1 MASFI
6 LRRLLYTLIT
16 LIGISIISWVIITQ
30 APGSPVALTM
40 DPKVS
45 PKIIEQMEKNYDL
58 DKPVYQQYFLW
69 LQRLFT
75 GKLYSFKDGR
85 PVMEKIGERI
95 WNTLLLNLVAMLII
109 FSLAIPLGVFSARR
123 QYTFLDNLGTFGAY
137 LGISIPSFWL
147 AYLLILGTVKL
158 FGYPVL
164 GMRSFVT
171 EDFTTPEIILD
182 RLWHLMLPSI
192 ILAIG
197 GIAALS
203 RYTRSSML
211 EVIRQDYVRTAKA
224 KGLPEETVYYKHAL
238 RNALLPII
246 TLFGFLIPGLI
257 GGSIIM
263 ETVFAWPGIGRLA
276 YQAVLARDYPVVMTI
291 NTITAVL
298 VLIGNFVADILYGI
312 VRSPNSIWINKWKSQ
327 ISSTK

>member
-1 MASFI
+1 MAQFF
-6 LRRLLYTLIT
+6 LKRLLQLFIT
-16 LIGISIISWVIITQ
+16 LVGISIISWVVIIQ
-30 APGSPVALTM
+30 APGSPIAITM

-45 PKIIEQMEKNYDL
+45 PKIVEQMMKNYDL
-58 DKPVYQQYFLW
+58 DKPIYQQYFLW
-69 LQRLFT
+69 IKKLFT

-85 PVMEKIGERI
+85 PVMEKIMERI
-95 WNTLLLNLVAMLII
+95 GNTLLLNLVATLIV
-109 FSLAIPLGVFSARR
+109 FSLAIPLGIFSARK

-147 AYLLILGTVKL
+147 AYLLILGTVEL

-171 EDFTTPEIILD
+171 EGFTPVESVMD

-211 EVIRQDYVRTAKA
+211 EVIRQDYVRTARA

-298 VLIGNFVADILYGI
+298 VLLGNFAADILYGI
-312 VRSPNSIWINKWKSQ
+312 ADPRIRYG
-327 ISSTK
+327 

>member
-1 MASFI
+1 MAQYLI
-6 LRRLLYTLIT
+6 RRLLYTFIT
-16 LIGISIISWVIITQ
+16 LVGISVISWVIITQ
-30 APGSPVALTM
+30 APGSPIAITM

-45 PKIIEQMEKNYDL
+45 PKIVEQMEKNYDL
-58 DKPVYQQYFLW
+58 DKPIYQQYFLW
-69 LQRLFT
+69 LKRLFT
-75 GKLYSFKDGR
+75 GNLYSFKDGR
-85 PVMEKIGERI
+85 PVLDKIGERI
-95 WNTLLLNLVAMLII
+95 WNTLLLNFVSILII
-109 FSLAIPLGVFSARR
+109 FSLAIPLGIFSARR

-137 LGISIPSFWL
+137 LGISIPGFWL

-171 EDFTTPEIILD
+171 EDLTSLEIVMD

-238 RNALLPII
+238 RNALLPIV

-291 NTITAVL
+291 NTISAVL
-298 VLIGNFVADILYGI
+298 VLIGNFIADMLYAI
-312 VRSPNSIWINKWKSQ
+312 VDPRIRYQ
-327 ISSTK
+327 

>member
-1 MASFI
+1 MGEYI
-6 LRRLLYTLIT
+6 LRRLIYTFIT
-16 LIGISIISWVIITQ
+16 LVGISIISWVIITQ
-30 APGSPVALTM
+30 SPGSPIALTM

-58 DKPVYQQYFLW
+58 DKPIYQQYFLW
-69 LQRLFT
+69 LKRLFS
-75 GKLYSFKDGR
+75 GNLYSFKDGR
-85 PVMEKIGERI
+85 PVLEKINERI
-95 WNTLLLNLVAMLII
+95 WNTLLLNLVAILII

-123 QYTFLDNLGTFGAY
+123 QYSFLDRLGTFGAY

-171 EDFTTPEIILD
+171 EEFTEIEIVLD
-182 RLWHLMLPSI
+182 RLWHLMLPAI
-192 ILAIG
+192 IMAIHGIG
-197 GIAALS
+197 GLS

-211 EVIRQDYVRTAKA
+211 EVIRQDYVRTARA
-224 KGLPEETVYYKHAL
+224 KGLPEDTVYYKHAL

-246 TLFGFLIPGLI
+246 TIFGFLIPGLI
-257 GGSIIM
+257 GGSIII

-291 NTITAVL
+291 TTISAVL
-298 VLIGNFVADILYGI
+298 TLAGNFIADILYAIADPRIRYG
-312 VRSPNSIWINKWKSQ
+312 
-327 ISSTK
+327 

>member
-1 MASFI
+1 MGSYLI
-6 LRRLLYTLIT
+6 RRLLYTLIT
-16 LIGISIISWVIITQ
+16 LFGISVISWVIITQ
-30 APGSPVALTM
+30 APGSPIALTL

-58 DKPVYQQYFLW
+58 DKPVAQQYFLW
-69 LQRLFT
+69 LKRLVT

-85 PVMEKIGERI
+85 PVLDKIGERI
-95 WNTLLLNLVAMLII
+95 WNTLLLNLIAVLII
-109 FSLAIPLGVFSARR
+109 FSLAIPLGIFSAKR
-123 QYTFLDNLGTFGAY
+123 QYTFMDNLGTFGAY

-171 EDFTTPEIILD
+171 EGFTGFESVMD
-182 RLWHLMLPSI
+182 RLWHLLLPSI

-211 EVIRQDYVRTAKA
+211 EVIRQDYIRTAKA

-276 YQAVLARDYPVVMTI
+276 YQAVLSRDYPVVMTI

-298 VLIGNFVADILYGI
+298 VLIGNFMADLLYGI
-312 VRSPNSIWINKWKSQ
+312 ADPRIRYQ
-327 ISSTK
+327 

>member
-1 MASFI
+1 
-6 LRRLLYTLIT
+6 LTL
-16 LIGISIISWVIITQ
+16 
-30 APGSPVALTM
+30 

-45 PKIIEQMEKNYDL
+45 PKIIEQMMKNYDL
-58 DKPVYQQYFLW
+58 DKPIYQQYALW
-69 LQRLFT
+69 LKKLFT

-95 WNTLLLNLVAMLII
+95 WNTLFLNAVATLII

-123 QYTFLDNLGTFGAY
+123 QYSFLDNLGTFGAY

-147 AYLLILGTVKL
+147 AYLLILATVKL

-171 EDFTTPEIILD
+171 EDFTTMEIVMD

-197 GIAALS
+197 GIAGLS

-211 EVIRQDYVRTAKA
+211 EVVRQDYVRTAKA
-224 KGLPEETVYYKHAL
+224 KGLPEETVFYKHAL

-246 TLFGFLIPGLI
+246 TIFGFLIPDLI

-263 ETVFAWPGIGRLA
+263 ESVFAWPGIGRLS

-291 NTITAVL
+291 LTISAVL
-298 VLIGNFVADILYGI
+298 TLIGNFVADILYAVVDPRIRYG
-312 VRSPNSIWINKWKSQ
+312 
-327 ISSTK
+327 

>member
-1 MASFI
+1 MTQFI

-16 LIGISIISWVIITQ
+16 LIGISILSWAIITQ
-30 APGSPVALTM
+30 APGSPIALTL

-58 DKPVYQQYFLW
+58 DKPIYQQYFLW
-69 LQRLFT
+69 LKRLFS
-75 GKLYSFKDGR
+75 GNLYSFKDGR
-85 PVMEKIGERI
+85 PVMKKIGERI
-95 WNTLLLNLVAMLII
+95 WNTLLLNLVAILII
-109 FSLAIPLGVFSARR
+109 FSLAIPLGIFSAKR
-123 QYTFLDNLGTFGAY
+123 QYSFLDNLGTFGAY

-171 EDFTTPEIILD
+171 EDFTAAEVILD

-224 KGLPEETVYYKHAL
+224 KGLPEETIYYKHAL

-263 ETVFAWPGIGRLA
+263 ETVFSWPGIGRLA

-312 VRSPNSIWINKWKSQ
+312 ADPRIRYG
-327 ISSTK
+327 

>member
-1 MASFI
+1 MARYLI
-6 LRRLLYTLIT
+6 RRLLYTFIT
-16 LIGISIISWVIITQ
+16 LVGISVISWVIITQ
-30 APGSPVALTM
+30 APGSPIAITM

-45 PKIIEQMEKNYDL
+45 PKIVEQMEKNYDL
-58 DKPVYQQYFLW
+58 DKPIYQQYFLW
-69 LQRLFT
+69 LKRLFT
-75 GKLYSFKDGR
+75 GNLYSFKDGR
-85 PVMEKIGERI
+85 PVLDKIGERI
-95 WNTLLLNLVAMLII
+95 WNTLLLNFVSILII
-109 FSLAIPLGVFSARR
+109 FSLAIPLGIFSARR

-137 LGISIPSFWL
+137 LGISIPGFWL

-171 EDFTTPEIILD
+171 EDLSSLEIVMD

-238 RNALLPII
+238 RNALLPIV

-312 VRSPNSIWINKWKSQ
+312 ADPRIRYG
-327 ISSTK
+327 

>member
-1 MASFI
+1 MGSYLI
-6 LRRLLYTLIT
+6 RRLLYTLIT
-16 LIGISIISWVIITQ
+16 LFGISVISWVIITQ
-30 APGSPVALTM
+30 APGSPIALTL

-58 DKPVYQQYFLW
+58 DKPVTQQYFLW
-69 LQRLFT
+69 LKRLFT
-75 GKLYSFKDGR
+75 GNLYSFKDGR
-85 PVMEKIGERI
+85 PVLDKIGERI
-95 WNTLLLNLVAMLII
+95 WNTLLLNLIAVLII
-109 FSLAIPLGVFSARR
+109 FSLAIPLGIFSAKR
-123 QYTFLDNLGTFGAY
+123 QYTFMDNLGTFGAY

-171 EDFTTPEIILD
+171 EGFTGFESVMD
-182 RLWHLMLPSI
+182 RLWHLLLPSI

-211 EVIRQDYVRTAKA
+211 EVIRQDYIRTAKA
-224 KGLPEETVYYKHAL
+224 KGLSEETVYYKHAL

-276 YQAVLARDYPVVMTI
+276 YQAVLSRDYPVVMTI

-298 VLIGNFVADILYGI
+298 VLIGNLMADLLYGI
-312 VRSPNSIWINKWKSQ
+312 ADPRIRYQ
-327 ISSTK
+327 

>member
-1 MASFI
+1 MMAQYL
-6 LRRLLYTLIT
+6 LRRLLYTFIT
-16 LIGISIISWVIITQ
+16 LVGISVISWMIITQ
-30 APGSPVALTM
+30 APGSPIAITL

-45 PKIIEQMEKNYDL
+45 PKIVEQMEKNYDL
-58 DKPVYQQYFLW
+58 DKPIYQQYFLW
-69 LQRLFT
+69 LKRLFT
-75 GKLYSFKDGR
+75 GNLYSFKDGR
-85 PVMEKIGERI
+85 PVLDKIGERI
-95 WNTLLLNLVAMLII
+95 WNTLLLNFVSILII
-109 FSLAIPLGVFSARR
+109 FSLAIPLGIFSARR

-137 LGISIPSFWL
+137 LGISIPGFWL

-171 EDFTTPEIILD
+171 EDLSSLEIVMD

-238 RNALLPII
+238 RNALLPIV

-291 NTITAVL
+291 NTISAVL
-298 VLIGNFVADILYGI
+298 VLIGNFIADMLYAI
-312 VRSPNSIWINKWKSQ
+312 VDPRIRYQ
-327 ISSTK
+327 

>member
-1 MASFI
+1 MLQMF
-6 LRRLLYTLIT
+6 IT
-16 LIGISIISWVIITQ
+16 LIGISILSWVIITT
-30 APGSPVALTM
+30 APGGPISLTM

-45 PKIIEQMEKNYDL
+45 PKIIEQMMKNYDL
-58 DKPVYQQYFLW
+58 DKPIYQQYFLW
-69 LQRLFT
+69 IKKLFT

-85 PVMEKIGERI
+85 PVLEKIWERI
-95 WNTLLLNLVAMLII
+95 GNTLLLNVVAMVII

-123 QYTFLDNLGTFGAY
+123 QYSLMDRLTTFGVF
-137 LGISIPSFWL
+137 LGLSIPGFWL
-147 AYLLILGTVKL
+147 AYLIILGTVQL

-171 EDFTTPEIILD
+171 EGFNPAEIVLD
-182 RLWHLMLPSI
+182 RIWHLLLPALI
-192 ILAIG
+192 MAIHGLAG
-197 GIAALS
+197 LS

-211 EVIRQDYVRTAKA
+211 EVIRQDYIRTAKA
-224 KGLPEETVYYKHAL
+224 KGVPEETVYFKHGL
-238 RNALLPII
+238 RNALLPIV

-263 ETVFAWPGIGRLA
+263 ESVFAWPGIGRLA

-298 VLIGNFVADILYGI
+298 VLLGNFIADLLYGVADPRIRY
-312 VRSPNSIWINKWKSQ
+312 Q
-327 ISSTK
+327 

>member
-1 MASFI
+1 MALFI
-6 LRRLLYTLIT
+6 LRRLFQLFIT

-30 APGSPVALTM
+30 APGSPIALTM

-58 DKPVYQQYFLW
+58 DKPIYQQYFLW
-69 LQRLFT
+69 LKKLFT
-75 GKLYSFKDGR
+75 GNLYSFKDGR
-85 PVMEKIGERI
+85 PVLEKIGERI
-95 WNTLLLNLVAMLII
+95 WNTLLLNLVATIII
-109 FSLAIPLGVFSARR
+109 FSLAIPLGVFSAKR
-123 QYTFLDNLGTFGAY
+123 QYTFLDHLGTFGAF
-137 LGISIPSFWL
+137 LGLSIPGFWL
-147 AYLLILGTVKL
+147 AYLIILGTVEL

-171 EDFTTPEIILD
+171 EGFTMPEIILD
-182 RLWHLMLPSI
+182 RIWHLLLPALI
-192 ILAIG
+192 MAIH
-197 GIAALS
+197 GIAGLS

-211 EVIRQDYVRTAKA
+211 EVIRQDYIRTAKA
-224 KGLPEETVYYKHAL
+224 KGVPEETVYYRHGL

-263 ETVFAWPGIGRLA
+263 ESVFAWPGIGRLA

-291 NTITAVL
+291 LTISAVL
-298 VLIGNFVADILYGI
+298 TLIGNFVADILYGI
-312 VRSPNSIWINKWKSQ
+312 ADPRIRYQ
-327 ISSTK
+327 

>member
-1 MASFI
+1 MGSFV
-6 LRRLLYTLIT
+6 LRRLFQLFVTLV
-16 LIGISIISWVIITQ
+16 GISIISWVIITQ
-30 APGSPVALTM
+30 APGSPIALTM

-45 PKIIEQMEKNYDL
+45 PKIIEQMMKNYDL
-58 DKPVYQQYFLW
+58 DKPIYQQYGLW
-69 LQRLFT
+69 IKKLFT

-95 WNTLLLNLVAMLII
+95 WNTLLLNAVATLII

-123 QYTFLDNLGTFGAY
+123 QYSFMDNLGTFGAY

-147 AYLLILGTVKL
+147 AYLLILATVKL

-171 EDFTTPEIILD
+171 EDFTTMETIMD

-197 GIAALS
+197 GIAGLS

-211 EVIRQDYVRTAKA
+211 EVVRQDYVRTAKA
-224 KGLPEETVYYKHAL
+224 KGLPEETVFYKHAL

-246 TLFGFLIPGLI
+246 TIFGFLIPDLI

-263 ETVFAWPGIGRLA
+263 ESVFAWPGIGRLS
-276 YQAVLARDYPVVMTI
+276 YQAVLARDYPVVMTLL
-291 NTITAVL
+291 TISAVL
-298 VLIGNFVADILYGI
+298 TLIGNFVADILYGI
-312 VRSPNSIWINKWKSQ
+312 ADPRIRHG
-327 ISSTK
+327 

>member
-1 MASFI
+1 MF
-6 LRRLLYTLIT
+6 IT
-16 LIGISIISWVIITQ
+16 LVGISIISWIIITQ
-30 APGSPVALTM
+30 APGSPIALTM

-69 LQRLFT
+69 IKKLLT

-95 WNTLLLNLVAMLII
+95 WNTLLLNLVATIII
-109 FSLAIPLGVFSARR
+109 FSLAIPLGIFSAKR
-123 QYTFLDNLGTFGAY
+123 QYTFLDHLGTFGAF
-137 LGISIPSFWL
+137 LGLSIPGFWL
-147 AYLLILGTVKL
+147 AYLIILGTVEL

-171 EDFTTPEIILD
+171 EGFGMTEIVLD
-182 RLWHLMLPSI
+182 RIWHLMLPALI
-192 ILAIG
+192 MAIH
-197 GIAALS
+197 GIAGLS

-211 EVIRQDYVRTAKA
+211 EVIRQDYIRTAKA
-224 KGLPEETVYYKHAL
+224 KGVPEETVYYKHGL
-238 RNALLPII
+238 KNALLPII

-263 ETVFAWPGIGRLA
+263 ESVFAWPGIGRLA

-291 NTITAVL
+291 LTISAVL
-298 VLIGNFVADILYGI
+298 TLIGNFIADILYGI
-312 VRSPNSIWINKWKSQ
+312 ADPRIRYQ
-327 ISSTK
+327 

>member
-1 MASFI
+1 MVSFI
-6 LRRLLYTLIT
+6 LRSLSQRFIT
-16 LIGISIISWVIITQ
+16 LIGISIISWIIITQ
-30 APGSPVALTM
+30 APGSPIALTM

-58 DKPVYQQYFLW
+58 DKPIYQQYFLW
-69 LQRLFT
+69 IKKLFT

-95 WNTLLLNLVAMLII
+95 WNTLLLNLVATIII
-109 FSLAIPLGVFSARR
+109 FSLAIPLGVFSAKR
-123 QYTFLDNLGTFGAY
+123 QYTFLDHLGTFGAF
-137 LGISIPSFWL
+137 LGLSIPGFWL
-147 AYLLILGTVKL
+147 AYLIILGTVEL

-171 EDFTTPEIILD
+171 EGFGMTEIVLD
-182 RLWHLMLPSI
+182 RIWHLMLPALI
-192 ILAIG
+192 MAIH
-197 GIAALS
+197 GIAGLS

-211 EVIRQDYVRTAKA
+211 EVIRQDYIRTAKA
-224 KGLPEETVYYKHAL
+224 KGVPEETVYYKHGL
-238 RNALLPII
+238 KNALLPII

-276 YQAVLARDYPVVMTI
+276 YQAVLARDYPVVMTTL
-291 NTITAVL
+291 TISAVL
-298 VLIGNFVADILYGI
+298 TLVGNFVADILYGI
-312 VRSPNSIWINKWKSQ
+312 ADPRIRYQ
-327 ISSTK
+327 

>member
-1 MASFI
+1 MAQYLF
-6 LRRLLYTLIT
+6 RRLLYTLIT
-16 LIGISIISWVIITQ
+16 LIGISILSWVIITQ
-30 APGSPVALTM
+30 APGSPIALTL

-69 LQRLFT
+69 LKRLFN
-75 GKLYSFKDGR
+75 GELYSFKDGR
-85 PVMEKIGERI
+85 PVMKKIGERI
-95 WNTLLLNLVAMLII
+95 WNTLLLNLVAIIII
-109 FSLAIPLGVFSARR
+109 FSLAIPLGIFSAKR
-123 QYTFLDNLGTFGAY
+123 QYSFLDNLGTFGAY

-171 EDFTTPEIILD
+171 EDFTTTEMILD

-312 VRSPNSIWINKWKSQ
+312 ADPRIRYG
-327 ISSTK
+327 

>member
-1 MASFI
+1 MGSYI
-6 LRRLLYTLIT
+6 IHRLFYTLIT

-30 APGSPVALTM
+30 APGSPIALTM

-45 PKIIEQMEKNYDL
+45 PKIIAQMEKNYDL
-58 DKPVYQQYFLW
+58 DKPIYQQYFLW
-69 LQRLFT
+69 LERLFN

-85 PVMEKIGERI
+85 PVMQKIAERI

-109 FSLAIPLGVFSARR
+109 FSLALPLGVFSARR
-123 QYTFLDNLGTFGAY
+123 QYTFFDNLGTFGAY

-147 AYLLILGTVKL
+147 AYLLILTTVKL

-171 EDFTTPEIILD
+171 EGFTEPELIMD

-238 RNALLPII
+238 RNALLPVV
-246 TLFGFLIPGLI
+246 TLFGFIIPGLI

-291 NTITAVL
+291 NSITAIL
-298 VLIGNFVADILYGI
+298 VLIGNFIADILYGI
-312 VRSPNSIWINKWKSQ
+312 VDPRIRYG
-327 ISSTK
+327 

>member
-1 MASFI
+1 M
-6 LRRLLYTLIT
+6 
-16 LIGISIISWVIITQ
+16 
-30 APGSPVALTM
+30 
-40 DPKVS
+40 K
-45 PKIIEQMEKNYDL
+45 
-58 DKPVYQQYFLW
+58 
-69 LQRLFT
+69 
-75 GKLYSFKDGR
+75 
-85 PVMEKIGERI
+85 KIGERI
-95 WNTLLLNLVAMLII
+95 WNTLLLNLVAMIII
-109 FSLAIPLGVFSARR
+109 FSLAIPLGVFSAKR
-123 QYTFLDNLGTFGAY
+123 QYSLMDNLGTFGAY

-171 EDFTTPEIILD
+171 ENLNTLEIVMD
-182 RLWHLMLPSI
+182 RVWHLMLPSI

-224 KGLPEETVYYKHAL
+224 KGLSEETVYYKHAL

-291 NTITAVL
+291 NTITAILVL
-298 VLIGNFVADILYGI
+298 VGNFIADILYGI
-312 VRSPNSIWINKWKSQ
+312 ADPRIRYG
-327 ISSTK
+327 

>member
-1 MASFI
+1 MARYLI
-6 LRRLLYTLIT
+6 RRLIYTFIT
-16 LIGISIISWVIITQ
+16 LVGISIISWVIITQ
-30 APGSPVALTM
+30 APGSPIAITM

-45 PKIIEQMEKNYDL
+45 PKIVEQMEKNYDL
-58 DKPVYQQYFLW
+58 DKPIYQQYFLW
-69 LQRLFT
+69 LKRLFT
-75 GKLYSFKDGR
+75 GNLYSFKDGR
-85 PVMEKIGERI
+85 PVLDKIGERI
-95 WNTLLLNLVAMLII
+95 WNTLLLNLVSILII
-109 FSLAIPLGVFSARR
+109 FSLAIPLGIFSARR

-137 LGISIPSFWL
+137 LGISIPGFWL

-171 EDFTTPEIILD
+171 EDLTSLEIVMD

-238 RNALLPII
+238 RNALLPIV

-291 NTITAVL
+291 NTISAVL
-298 VLIGNFVADILYGI
+298 VLIGNFIADMLYAI
-312 VRSPNSIWINKWKSQ
+312 VDPRIRYQ
-327 ISSTK
+327 

>member
-1 MASFI
+1 MI
-6 LRRLLYTLIT
+6 QYLLRRLLYTFVT
-16 LIGISIISWVIITQ
+16 LVGISIISWVIITQ
-30 APGSPVALTM
+30 APGSPIALTL

-58 DKPVYQQYFLW
+58 DKPIYLQYFLW
-69 LQRLFT
+69 LKRLFT
-75 GKLYSFKDGR
+75 GQLYSFKDGR
-85 PVMEKIGERI
+85 PVLEKIGERI
-95 WNTLLLNLVAMLII
+95 GNTLLLNAVSILII
-109 FSLAIPLGVFSARR
+109 FSLAIPLGVFSARKR
-123 QYTFLDNLGTFGAY
+123 YTFFDNLGTFGAY
-137 LGISIPSFWL
+137 LGISIPGFWL

-171 EDFTTPEIILD
+171 EDLSTLEVILD

-192 ILAIG
+192 LLSIG

-211 EVIRQDYVRTAKA
+211 EVVRQDYIRTAKA
-224 KGLPEETVYYKHAL
+224 KGLPEEEVYYKHAL
-238 RNALLPII
+238 RNALLPIV

-276 YQAVLARDYPVVMTI
+276 YQSVLARDYPVVMTI

-298 VLIGNFVADILYGI
+298 VLLGNFIADLLYAI
-312 VRSPNSIWINKWKSQ
+312 VDPRIRYQ
-327 ISSTK
+327 

>member
-1 MASFI
+1 MARF
-6 LRRLLYTLIT
+6 LFKRLLQLLFTLV
-16 LIGISIISWVIITQ
+16 GISILSWIIITQ
-30 APGSPVALTM
+30 APGSPIALTM

-58 DKPVYQQYFLW
+58 DKPIYQQYFLW
-69 LQRLFT
+69 LKKLFT

-85 PVMEKIGERI
+85 PVLEKISERI
-95 WNTLLLNLVAMLII
+95 WNTLLLNLVATLII

-123 QYTFLDNLGTFGAY
+123 PYSFLDNLGTFGAY
-137 LGISIPSFWL
+137 LGLSIPGFWL
-147 AYLLILGTVKL
+147 AYLVILATVKL

-164 GMRSFVT
+164 GLRSFVI
-171 EDFTTPEIILD
+171 EGLSTPEIVLD
-182 RLWHLMLPSI
+182 RIWHLLLPASI
-192 ILAIG
+192 MAIHG
-197 GIAALS
+197 MAGLS

-211 EVIRQDYVRTAKA
+211 EVIRQDYIRTAKS
-224 KGLPEETVYYKHAL
+224 KGLSEEVVYYKHAL

-263 ETVFAWPGIGRLA
+263 ESVFAWPGIGRLA

-291 NTITAVL
+291 LTISAVL
-298 VLIGNFVADILYGI
+298 TLIGNFIADLLYGVADPRIRY
-312 VRSPNSIWINKWKSQ
+312 Q
-327 ISSTK
+327 